1 MKVEL
6 INKTLILVMGTAASG
21 KTTISKELLKKI
33 TAVYLDNNFF
43 ADEFSRTSRND
54 ESYIKVRP
62 KLYQIIYRI
71 TEENLLVGNN
81 VLLDIPHIT
90 HMKDKEWRKF
100 ISDLVKRTESGL
112 AIILCYCS
120 ESILKQRIKERGE
133 ERDLDKLI
141 DWSNHMANQ
150 PIIFNIPFKH
160 LKINTENNILKNIS
174 EIVEYIIFNS
184 NTLNKIE

>member
-1 MKVEL
+1 
-6 INKTLILVMGTAASG
+6 MGTAASG

-100 ISDLVKRTESGL
+100 ISDL
-112 AIILCYCS
+112 
-120 ESILKQRIKERGE
+120 
-133 ERDLDKLI
+133 
-141 DWSNHMANQ
+141 
-150 PIIFNIPFKH
+150 
-160 LKINTENNILKNIS
+160 
-174 EIVEYIIFNS
+174 
-184 NTLNKIE
+184 